1 MPSSPRYATA
11 APRHQAKGTFRA
23 PARGTFAPGGKST
36 QKRRSNLRF
45 ENPLR
50 AFTCCLSCLLFP
62 REHCAVQISPKCCIV
77 SAPLSAAAFALKCRT
92 VRFFDSR
99 QELFSNGGQR
109 PPLTF
114 AAPRQ
119 RRDLIIAPSPGGC
132 FQRGRAAAPPHLAVQ
147 GGGIIKG
154 EGSSKLPSPFS
165 NFFTKIPND
174 FKYLLKFF
182 HCFSKCFQRI
192 ST

>member
-36 QKRRSNLRF
+36 KKRRSNLRF

-109 PPLTF
+109 PPPTF

-119 RRDLIIAPSPGGC
+119 RLDLIIAPSPGGC
-132 FQRGRAAAPPHLAVQ
+132 FQRGRAAALPIWPFKEGESLRGKEVQNFPPPFQ
-147 GGGIIKG
+147 I
-154 EGSSKLPSPFS
+154 SSRKFQMIS
-165 NFFTKIPND
+165 NI
-174 FKYLLKFF
+174 Y
-182 HCFSKCFQRI
+182 
-192 ST
+192 

>member
-1 MPSSPRYATA
+1 MPTQWSEAEQVPLGYIAPHATA

-23 PARGTFAPGGKST
+23 PVRGTFAPGGKST
-36 QKRRSNLRF
+36 KKRRSNLRF

-109 PPLTF
+109 PPPTF

-119 RRDLIIAPSPGGC
+119 RRDLIIAHPTEGVSKEGGHA
-132 FQRGRAAAPPHLAVQ
+132 QAESRRKGR
-147 GGGIIKG
+147 
-154 EGSSKLPSPFS
+154 
-165 NFFTKIPND
+165 
-174 FKYLLKFF
+174 
-182 HCFSKCFQRI
+182 
-192 ST
+192 